1 MVFLLRA
8 QEMLKQDQNIHVDRE
23 IKTVRSPYSGL
34 ILQLISYLAGGVLL
48 QDRAVSTSD
57 LITAHILC
65 PSILA
70 ACWTASWKVR
80 VHY

>member
-1 MVFLLRA
+1 
-8 QEMLKQDQNIHVDRE
+8 MLKQDQNIDRE
-23 IKTVRSPYSGL
+23 IKTVRSPYSGV
-34 ILQLISYLAGGVLL
+34 ILQLISYLAGGVLS
-48 QDRAVSTSD
+48 QDRAVSISD
-57 LITAHILC
+57 LITAHILY

>member
-1 MVFLLRA
+1 
-8 QEMLKQDQNIHVDRE
+8 MLKQDQNIHVDRE
-23 IKTVRSPYSGL
+23 IKTVHSPYSGL

-48 QDRAVSTSD
+48 QDRAVSTSG